1 MRGVFYFYTMQSFIK
16 IVLSELSKKKV
27 NLSDCVFILPNKRA
41 GLFLKEAISSTIE
54 KNIFSPDILPIDDFI
69 TSLSGLSKIS
79 NTELL
84 FEFYSV
90 YKLNTHTQEQNEF
103 EDFIKWARILLND
116 FDDID
121 RELANSDAVFNYLQA
136 INDLDHWSLD
146 EDKTSIVEN
155 YMSFWKDIKKYYSQ
169 LSNHLLNKSKGYQG
183 LIYKEAINNL
193 ESYINS
199 NSNKLHIFLGFNAL
213 YGSESIII
221 QELLQSGVAKIYWD
235 IDEATINSEY
245 NSSGYYINQYINS
258 WPYYNS
264 NKIDIMS
271 NNYST
276 QKNIS
281 VIGTAKNIGQA
292 KYIGEIIG
300 KIKNPNALNNTAIV
314 LGDEKLLTPLLNSMP
329 NKIEDLNITMG
340 LPIKLS
346 STASLFDNLL
356 KLHSENKKSFY
367 YKNVISI
374 LSHELIVPLLNTSDG
389 DICKI
394 INTNNI
400 VYPNLNTLIKI
411 NKSNREILELLLSAW
426 DNTSNA
432 IDNCIK
438 VIYRIKDH
446 FDNNAAQEKMTFEYL
461 YHFNKLFNK
470 LKLLQN
476 KYEHINSIRTLHN
489 LYREI
494 IKNEK
499 VPFNGEPLKG
509 LQIMGILE
517 SRVLDFETVIISS
530 LNEGILPMG
539 NKGGTFIPFDVRI
552 QHNLPIYKDKDAIYS
567 YHFYRLIQRAKNI
580 YLLYNTEPDVI
591 NGGEISRFIRQLEI
605 ENIHKVNHKIL
616 VPKTPIIKKE
626 LIEIDKNSDILKK
639 LNEISERGFTAS
651 MLLNYIRNPISFY
664 YQTILEIPEDKQME
678 ETIAYNTLGSV
689 IHNTLEDLYK
699 PIENKRLNEKSIKE
713 MQEKKDKIVDKYFQ
727 EKFSI
732 GNLTKGK
739 NLIIV
744 ETAKKYIENFL
755 KKELKDVNEGN
766 IIKILGVETKFETII
781 NLSSELKNIKI
792 RGKIDRIDSVNGIT
806 RVIDYKTGGQVK
818 QTDLNIKEYY
828 NKIFEDKKYSNIFQL
843 LFYSLAIEKEKK
855 YNLPLENGIISF
867 RNLSSGPLKTKFL
880 DKSNLVTPAK
890 LENYKKGLEKLITE
904 ILDIDIPFKEKKIE
918 ENRRY

>member
-1 MRGVFYFYTMQSFIK
+1 MRGVFYFYTMQSFLK
-16 IVLSELSKKKV
+16 IVLSELNKKKV

-221 QELLQSGVAKIYWD
+221 QELLQSGMAKIYWD

-264 NKIDIMS
+264 NKIDIIS

-276 QKNIS
+276 HKNIS

-411 NKSNREILELLLSAW
+411 NNSNREILELLLSAW

-509 LQIMGILE
+509 LQVMGILE

-539 NKGGTFIPFDVRI
+539 NKSSTFIPFDVRI

-699 PIENKRLNEKSIKE
+699 PIENKELNEKSIKE

-818 QTDLNIKEYY
+818 QTDLNIKEYD
-828 NKIFEDKKYSNIFQL
+828 KIFEDKKYSNIFQL
-843 LFYSLAIEKEKK
+843 LFYSLAIEKDKK
-855 YNLPLENGIISF
+855 YNFPVENGIISF
-867 RNLSSGPLKTKFL
+867 RNLSIGALKTKFL
-880 DKSNLVTPAK
+880 DKSNLVTPEK
-890 LENYKKGLEKLITE
+890 LDDYKKGLESLIRE
-904 ILDIDIPFKEKKIE
+904 ILDKNISFKEKKIE
-918 ENRRY
+918 KSNRY

>member
-1 MRGVFYFYTMQSFIK
+1 MRGVFYFYTMQSFLK
-16 IVLSELSKKKV
+16 IVLSELNKKKV
-27 NLSDCVFILPNKRA
+27 NLSDCIFILPNKRA
-41 GLFLKEAISSTIE
+41 GLFLKEAISTTIE

-69 TSLSGLSKIS
+69 TLLSGLSKIS

-90 YKLNTHTQEQNEF
+90 YKLNTLPHEQNEF

-121 RELANSDAVFNYLQA
+121 RELADSNAVFNYLQA

-258 WPYYNS
+258 WPYYNG

-300 KIKNPNALNNTAIV
+300 EIKNPNALNNTAIV

-367 YKNVISI
+367 HKNVISI

-411 NKSNREILELLLSAW
+411 NKSNREILGLLLSAW
-426 DNTSNA
+426 DNTNNA

-438 VIYRIKDH
+438 IIYRIKDH
-446 FDNNAAQEKMTFEYL
+446 FDNNEAQKKMTFEYL
-461 YHFNKLFNK
+461 FHFNKLFNK

-509 LQIMGILE
+509 LQVMGILE

-539 NKGGTFIPFDVRI
+539 NKGSTFIPFDVRI

-626 LIEIDKNSDILKK
+626 LIEIDKNSNILKK
-639 LNEISERGFTAS
+639 LNEISKRGFTAS

-699 PIENKRLNEKSIKE
+699 PIENKELNENFIKE
-713 MQEKKDKIVDKYFQ
+713 MQEKKDKIIDKYFQ

-744 ETAKKYIENFL
+744 ETAKKYIDNFL
-755 KKELKDVNEGN
+755 KKELKDINEGN
-766 IIKILGVETKFETII
+766 TIKILGIETKFETII

-792 RGKIDRIDSVNGIT
+792 RGKIDRIDSVNGTT

-818 QTDLNIKEYY
+818 QTDLNIKEYD
-828 NKIFEDKKYSNIFQL
+828 KIFEDKKYSNIFQL
-843 LFYSLAIEKEKK
+843 LFYSLAIEKDKK
-855 YNLPLENGIISF
+855 YNFPEENGIISF
-867 RNLSSGPLKTKFL
+867 RNLSIGPLKTKFL
-880 DKSNLVTPAK
+880 DKSNLVTPEK
-890 LENYKKGLEKLITE
+890 LDDYKKGLERLITE
-904 ILDIDIPFKEKKIE
+904 ILDIDTSFKEKKIE
-918 ENRRY
+918 ENNRY

>member
-1 MRGVFYFYTMQSFIK
+1 MRGVFYFYTMQSFLK
-16 IVLSELSKKKV
+16 IVLSELNKKKV

-221 QELLQSGVAKIYWD
+221 QELLQSGMAKIYWD

-264 NKIDIMS
+264 NKIDIIS

-276 QKNIS
+276 HKNIS

-411 NKSNREILELLLSAW
+411 NNSNREILELLLSAW

-509 LQIMGILE
+509 LQVMGILE
-517 SRVLDFETVIISS
+517 SRALDFETVIISS

-539 NKGGTFIPFDVRI
+539 NKGSTFIPFDVRI

-699 PIENKRLNEKSIKE
+699 PIENKELNEKSIKE

-744 ETAKKYIENFL
+744 ETAKKYIDNFL
-755 KKELKDVNEGN
+755 KKELKDINEGN
-766 IIKILGVETKFETII
+766 TIKILGIETKFETKV
-781 NLSSELKNIKI
+781 NLSPKLKNIKI

-806 RVIDYKTGGQVK
+806 RVIDYKTGGQIK
-818 QTDLNIKEYY
+818 QTDLNIKEYD
-828 NKIFEDKKYSNIFQL
+828 KIFEDKKYSNIFQL
-843 LFYSLAIEKEKK
+843 LFYSLAIEKDKK
-855 YNLPLENGIISF
+855 YNFPVENGIISF
-867 RNLSSGPLKTKFL
+867 RNLSIGPLKTKFL
-880 DKSNLVTPAK
+880 DKSNLVTTEK
-890 LENYKKGLEKLITE
+890 LEDYKKGLERLIIE
-904 ILDIDIPFKEKKIE
+904 ILDKNISFKEKKIE
-918 ENRRY
+918 KSNRY

>member
-1 MRGVFYFYTMQSFIK
+1 MRGVFYFYTMQSFLK
-16 IVLSELSKKKV
+16 IVLSELNKKKV

-221 QELLQSGVAKIYWD
+221 QELLQSGMAKIYWD

-264 NKIDIMS
+264 NKIDIIS

-276 QKNIS
+276 HKNIS

-411 NKSNREILELLLSAW
+411 NNSNREILELLLSAW

-509 LQIMGILE
+509 LQVMGILE

-539 NKGGTFIPFDVRI
+539 NKSSTFIPFDVRI

-626 LIEIDKNSDILKK
+626 LIEINKNSDILKK
-639 LNEISERGFTAS
+639 LNEISEKGFTAS

-806 RVIDYKTGGQVK
+806 RIIDYKTGGQVK
-818 QTDLNIKEYY
+818 QTDLNIKEYD
-828 NKIFEDKKYSNIFQL
+828 KIFEDKKYSNIFQL
-843 LFYSLAIEKEKK
+843 LFYSLALEKNKK
-855 YNLPLENGIISF
+855 YNFPVENGIISF
-867 RNLSSGPLKTKFL
+867 RNLSIGALKTKFL
-880 DKSNLVTPAK
+880 DKSNLVTPEK
-890 LENYKKGLEKLITE
+890 LDDYKKGLESLIRE
-904 ILDIDIPFKEKKIE
+904 ILDKNISFKEKKIE
-918 ENRRY
+918 KSNRY

>member
-16 IVLSELSKKKV
+16 IVLSELNKKKID
-27 NLSDCVFILPNKRA
+27 LSDCVFILPNKRA
-41 GLFLKEAISSTIE
+41 GLFLKEAISTTIE

-90 YKLNTHTQEQNEF
+90 YKLNTPTHEQNEF

-121 RELANSDAVFNYLQA
+121 RELADSNAVFNYLQA

-258 WPYYNS
+258 WPYYNG

-276 QKNIS
+276 KKNIS

-400 VYPNLNTLIKI
+400 VYPNLKTLIKI

-426 DNTSNA
+426 DNTTNA

-446 FDNNAAQEKMTFEYL
+446 FDNNEAQEKMTFEYL

-509 LQIMGILE
+509 LQVMGVLE

-539 NKGGTFIPFDVRI
+539 NKSSTFIPFDVRI

-639 LNEISERGFTAS
+639 LNEISERGFTTS

-664 YQTILEIPEDKQME
+664 YQTVLEIPEDKQME

-699 PIENKRLNEKSIKE
+699 PIENKELNEKSIKE

-744 ETAKKYIENFL
+744 ETAKKYIDNFL

-766 IIKILGVETKFETII
+766 IIKILGIETKFETTI
-781 NLSSELKNIKI
+781 NLQSELKNIKI

-806 RVIDYKTGGQVK
+806 RVIDYKTGGQIK
-818 QTDLNIKEYY
+818 QTDLNIKEYD
-828 NKIFEDKKYSNIFQL
+828 KIFEDKKYSNIFQL
-843 LFYSLAIEKEKK
+843 LFYSLAIEKDKK
-855 YNLPLENGIISF
+855 YNFPLENGIISF
-867 RNLSSGPLKTKFL
+867 RNLNAGALKTKFL
-880 DKSNLVTPAK
+880 DKSNLVTPEK
-890 LENYKKGLEKLITE
+890 LDNYKKGLERLIIE
-904 ILDIDIPFKEKKIE
+904 ILDIDTSFKEKKIE

>member
-16 IVLSELSKKKV
+16 IVLSELNKKKV

-41 GLFLKEAISSTIE
+41 GLFLKEAISTTIE

-90 YKLNTHTQEQNEF
+90 YKLSTHTQEQNEF
-103 EDFIKWARILLND
+103 EDFIKWARVLLND

-221 QELLQSGVAKIYWD
+221 QELLQSGVAQIYWD

-258 WPYYNS
+258 WPYYNG

-281 VIGTAKNIGQA
+281 VIGTAKNVGQA

-476 KYEHINSIRTLHN
+476 KYEHISSIRTLHN

-509 LQIMGILE
+509 LQVMGILE

-539 NKGGTFIPFDVRI
+539 NKGSTFIPFDVRI
-552 QHNLPIYKDKDAIYS
+552 QHNLPIYKDKDSIYS

-605 ENIHKVNHKIL
+605 ENIHKVYHKIL

-699 PIENKRLNEKSIKE
+699 PAENKELNEKSIKE

-727 EKFSI
+727 EKFSL

-744 ETAKKYIENFL
+744 ETAKKYIDNFL
-755 KKELKDVNEGN
+755 KKELKDINKGN
-766 IIKILGVETKFETII
+766 IIKILGIETKFETII

-818 QTDLNIKEYY
+818 QTDLNIKEYD
-828 NKIFEDKKYSNIFQL
+828 KIFEDKKYSNIFQL
-843 LFYSLAIEKEKK
+843 LFYSLAIEKDKK
-855 YNLPLENGIISF
+855 YNFPVENGIISF
-867 RNLSSGPLKTKFL
+867 RNLSIGPLKTKFL
-880 DKSNLVTPAK
+880 DKSNLVTPEK
-890 LENYKKGLEKLITE
+890 LEDYKKGLEILISE
-904 ILDIDIPFKEKKIE
+904 ILDIDTSFKEKKIE
-918 ENRRY
+918 ENNRY

>member
-16 IVLSELSKKKV
+16 IVLSELNKKKV

-41 GLFLKEAISSTIE
+41 GLFLKEAISTTIE

-90 YKLNTHTQEQNEF
+90 YKLSTHTQEQNEF

-221 QELLQSGVAKIYWD
+221 QELLQSGVAQIYWD

-258 WPYYNS
+258 WPYYNG

-276 QKNIS
+276 KKNIS
-281 VIGTAKNIGQA
+281 VIGTAKNVGQA

-476 KYEHINSIRTLHN
+476 KYEHISSIRTLHN

-509 LQIMGILE
+509 LQVMGILE

-539 NKGGTFIPFDVRI
+539 NKGSTFIPFDVRI
-552 QHNLPIYKDKDAIYS
+552 QHNLPIYKDKDSIYS

-664 YQTILEIPEDKQME
+664 YQTVLEIPEDKQME

-699 PIENKRLNEKSIKE
+699 PAENKELNEKSIKE

-727 EKFSI
+727 EKFSL

-744 ETAKKYIENFL
+744 ETAKKYIDNFL
-755 KKELKDVNEGN
+755 KKELKDINKGN
-766 IIKILGVETKFETII
+766 IIKILGIETKFETII

-818 QTDLNIKEYY
+818 QTDLNIKEYD
-828 NKIFEDKKYSNIFQL
+828 KIFEDKKYSNIFQL
-843 LFYSLAIEKEKK
+843 LFYSLAIEKDKK
-855 YNLPLENGIISF
+855 YNFPVENGIISF
-867 RNLSSGPLKTKFL
+867 RNLSIGPLKTKFL
-880 DKSNLVTPAK
+880 DKSNLVTPEK
-890 LENYKKGLEKLITE
+890 LEDYKKGLEILISE
-904 ILDIDIPFKEKKIE
+904 ILDIDTSFKEKKIE
-918 ENRRY
+918 ENNRY

>member
-16 IVLSELSKKKV
+16 IVLSELNKKKID
-27 NLSDCVFILPNKRA
+27 LSDCVFILPNKRA
-41 GLFLKEAISSTIE
+41 GLFLKEAISTTIE

-90 YKLNTHTQEQNEF
+90 YKLNTPTHEQNEF

-121 RELANSDAVFNYLQA
+121 RELADSNAVFNYLQA

-258 WPYYNS
+258 WPYYNG

-276 QKNIS
+276 KKNIS

-292 KYIGEIIG
+292 KYVGEIIG

-426 DNTSNA
+426 DNTTNA

-446 FDNNAAQEKMTFEYL
+446 FDNNEAQEKMTFEYL

-509 LQIMGILE
+509 LQVMGVLE

-539 NKGGTFIPFDVRI
+539 NKSSTFIPFDVRI

-664 YQTILEIPEDKQME
+664 YQTVLEIPEDKQME

-699 PIENKRLNEKSIKE
+699 PIENKELNEKSIKE

-744 ETAKKYIENFL
+744 ETVKKYIDNFL

-766 IIKILGVETKFETII
+766 IIKILGIETKFETTI

-806 RVIDYKTGGQVK
+806 RIIDYKTGGQIK
-818 QTDLNIKEYY
+818 QTDLNIKEYD
-828 NKIFEDKKYSNIFQL
+828 KIFEDKKYSNIFQL
-843 LFYSLAIEKEKK
+843 LFYSLAIEKDKK
-855 YNLPLENGIISF
+855 YNFPLENGIISF
-867 RNLSSGPLKTKFL
+867 RNLNAGALKTKFL
-880 DKSNLVTPAK
+880 DKSNLVTPEK
-890 LENYKKGLEKLITE
+890 LDNYKKGLERLIIE
-904 ILDIDIPFKEKKIE
+904 ILDIDTSFKEKKIE

>member
-16 IVLSELSKKKV
+16 IVLSELNKKKID
-27 NLSDCVFILPNKRA
+27 LSDCVFILPNKRA
-41 GLFLKEAISSTIE
+41 GLFLKEAISTTIE

-90 YKLNTHTQEQNEF
+90 YKLNTPTHEQNEF

-121 RELANSDAVFNYLQA
+121 RELADSNAVFNYLQA

-258 WPYYNS
+258 WPYYNG

-276 QKNIS
+276 KKNIS

-292 KYIGEIIG
+292 KYVGEIIG

-400 VYPNLNTLIKI
+400 VYPNLKTLIKI

-426 DNTSNA
+426 DNTTNA

-446 FDNNAAQEKMTFEYL
+446 FDNNEAQEKMTFEYL

-509 LQIMGILE
+509 LQVMGILE

-539 NKGGTFIPFDVRI
+539 NKSSTFIPFDVRI

-605 ENIHKVNHKIL
+605 ENIHKVHHKIL

-626 LIEIDKNSDILKK
+626 LIKIDKNSDILKK

-664 YQTILEIPEDKQME
+664 YQTVLEIPEDKQME

-699 PIENKRLNEKSIKE
+699 PIENKELNEKSIKE

-744 ETAKKYIENFL
+744 ETAKKYIDNFL

-766 IIKILGVETKFETII
+766 IIKILGIETKFETTI
-781 NLSSELKNIKI
+781 NLQSELKNIKI

-806 RVIDYKTGGQVK
+806 RVIDYKTGGQIK
-818 QTDLNIKEYY
+818 QTDLNIKEYD
-828 NKIFEDKKYSNIFQL
+828 KIFEDKKYSNIFQL
-843 LFYSLAIEKEKK
+843 LFYSLAIEKDKK
-855 YNLPLENGIISF
+855 YNFPLENGIISF
-867 RNLSSGPLKTKFL
+867 RNLNAGALKTKFL
-880 DKSNLVTPAK
+880 DKSNLVTPEK
-890 LENYKKGLEKLITE
+890 LDNYKKGLERLIIE
-904 ILDIDIPFKEKKIE
+904 ILDIDTSFKEKKIE